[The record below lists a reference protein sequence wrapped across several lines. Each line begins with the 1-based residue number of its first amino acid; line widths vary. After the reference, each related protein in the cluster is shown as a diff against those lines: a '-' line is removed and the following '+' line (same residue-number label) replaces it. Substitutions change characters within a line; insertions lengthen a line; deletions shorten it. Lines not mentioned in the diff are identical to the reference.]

1 MKAISKDPEDSGIDL
16 EIDLFEDLTKKA
28 KDRLLKKA
36 LLGERNR
43 QLPIHKRD
51 KSLPDTDS
59 DEQEEEMA
67 KTSDLQTSK
76 GKPSGVPVTKEDF
89 SEDVAA
95 KIARDAKAAKTPS
108 IKKKV

>member
-1 MKAISKDPEDSGIDL
+1 
-16 EIDLFEDLTKKA
+16 
-28 KDRLLKKA
+28 
-36 LLGERNR
+36 
-43 QLPIHKRD
+43 
-51 KSLPDTDS
+51 
-59 DEQEEEMA
+59 MA